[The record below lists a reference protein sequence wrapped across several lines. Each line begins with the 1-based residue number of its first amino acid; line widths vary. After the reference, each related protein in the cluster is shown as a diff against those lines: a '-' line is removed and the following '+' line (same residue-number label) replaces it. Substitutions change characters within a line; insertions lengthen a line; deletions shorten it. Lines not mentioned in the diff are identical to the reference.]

1 MPPHRKPPTIPR
13 DVLDDLYVRQ
23 DMSLIQVS
31 RLTNTNTRVVR
42 DSLLAHGMRP
52 RTKSEA
58 AMGRPRDAQTREK
71 LRNFHL
77 GRKDSEETRM
87 KKVAILDA
95 AGGRGWNTGLT
106 AASDARV
113 AVQRANSLRVCST
126 PEFRNRLSERATQWF
141 RTGKHWLTGRY
152 VSPRDQMIHYY
163 MSGWELRRF
172 QELDEDWNVVSWM
185 SQPILIR
192 YEFQGSTHRYTPDI
206 LVVYRDGTVVLEEIK
221 PLPII
226 LATNAGNP
234 KCAKLR
240 AKWDAGRA
248 HAERNGM
255 VWKLSYFGKDGGPS
269 ISI

>member
-1 MPPHRKPPTIPR
+1 MPPRIHPLITK
-13 DVLDDLYVRQ
+13 DVLEDLYVQR
-23 DMSLIQVS
+23 DLPISEVS
-31 RLTNTNTRVVR
+31 RLTGTPVSLVR
-42 DSLLAHGMRP
+42 DSLFAHGMRP

-58 AMGRPRDAQTREK
+58 ALGRPRDAQTKER
-71 LRNFHL
+71 LRVFHT
-77 GRKDSEETRM
+77 GIKDSEETRQ
-87 KKVAILDA
+87 KKLVALA
-95 AGGRGWNTGLT
+95 KGRGWNKGLT
-106 AASDARV
+106 ASDPRV
-113 AVQRANSLRVCST
+113 ARMQEASRRVCST
-126 PEFRNRLSERATQWF
+126 PEFRNKLSERATQWF

-172 QELDEDWNVVSWM
+172 QELDEDWDVVSWM

-192 YEFQGSTHRYTPDI
+192 YDFQGSTHRYTPDI
-206 LVVYRDGTVVLEEIK
+206 MVTYRDGTVVLEEIK

-255 VWKLSYFGKDGGPS
+255 VWKLSYFERNAGKCTFF
-269 ISI
+269 